1 MNKQEL
7 INKVAEKAGVT
18 KKDAALVVNAFID
31 VVKDSLAKKNPVRI
45 IGFGTFDVRKR
56 AERKGR
62 NPRSKQEI
70 KIPAR
75 IVPVFRASSTLKEM
89 VNKGK

>member
-89 VNKGK
+89 VNKG

>member
-31 VVKDSLAKKNPVRI
+31 VVKESLAKKNPVRI

-89 VNKGK
+89 VNKG

>member
-1 MNKQEL
+1 MNKQEV
-7 INKVAEKAGVT
+7 ITKVAEKAGVT
-18 KKDAALVVNAFID
+18 KKDATLVVNAFVD
-31 VVKDSLAKKNPVRI
+31 VVKESLAKKNPVRL

-70 KIPAR
+70 RIPAR
-75 IVPVFRASSTLKEM
+75 IVPVFRASSTLKEL
-89 VNKGK
+89 VNKK

>member
-75 IVPVFRASSTLKEM
+75 IVPVIRASSTLKEM

>member
-31 VVKDSLAKKNPVRI
+31 VVKESLTKKTPVRI

>member
-1 MNKQEL
+1 MNKQEV
-7 INKVAEKAGVT
+7 ITKVAEKAGVT
-18 KKDAALVVNAFID
+18 KKDATLVVNAFVD
-31 VVKDSLAKKNPVRI
+31 VIKESLAKKNPVRL

-89 VNKGK
+89 VNKK

>member
-7 INKVAEKAGVT
+7 IAKVAEKAGVT
-18 KKDAALVVNAFID
+18 KKDATLVVNAFID
-31 VVKDSLAKKNPVRI
+31 VIKESLAAKQPVRL

-56 AERKGR
+56 AERRGR
-62 NPRSKQEI
+62 NPRQPQQEL

-75 IVPVFRASSTLKEM
+75 TVPVFRASSTLKEL
-89 VNKGK
+89 VNKK

>member
-7 INKVAEKAGVT
+7 IAKVAEKAGVT
-18 KKDAALVVNAFID
+18 KKDATLVVNAFID
-31 VVKDSLAKKNPVRI
+31 VVKESLASKTPVRL

-56 AERKGR
+56 AERRGR
-62 NPRSKQEI
+62 NPRQPQQEL

-75 IVPVFRASSTLKEM
+75 IVPVFRASSTLKEL
-89 VNKGK
+89 VNKK